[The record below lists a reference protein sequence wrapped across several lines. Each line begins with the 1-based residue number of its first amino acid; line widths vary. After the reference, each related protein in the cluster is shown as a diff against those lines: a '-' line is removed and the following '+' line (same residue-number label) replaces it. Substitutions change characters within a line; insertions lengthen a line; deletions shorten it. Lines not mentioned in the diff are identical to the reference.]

1 MTLGHTL
8 IVRLYDTNN
17 NVFSFNQQTKFM
29 PRPPS
34 EITGSRVQIHAR
46 VTQRLKDEFQSLG
59 GAIWLRKYLF
69 DSMEKKRRDAEQ
81 KK

>member
-1 MTLGHTL
+1 
-8 IVRLYDTNN
+8 
-17 NVFSFNQQTKFM
+17 M

-69 DSMEKKRRDAEQ
+69 DSMEKKRREAENP

>member
-1 MTLGHTL
+1 
-8 IVRLYDTNN
+8 
-17 NVFSFNQQTKFM
+17 M

-59 GAIWLRKYLF
+59 GAIWLRKILANAI
-69 DSMEKKRRDAEQ
+69 EQRNKREAEFSSQQ
-81 KK
+81 K